1 MPLQEQLSRWSSF
14 QRSSVPGFSHSV
26 NLEFQT
32 SPDSGVFVVEHV
44 LCGDD
49 RNDPGGAQI
58 LHHGVQRQVAVLAQ
72 ELVRV
77 ACKIGEL
84 FISHYSLS

>member
-1 MPLQEQLSRWSSF
+1 M
-14 QRSSVPGFSHSV
+14 
-26 NLEFQT
+26 
-32 SPDSGVFVVEHV
+32 VEHV

-49 RNDPGGAQI
+49 RDDPGGAQI

-84 FISHYSLS
+84 FISHYSLSKIWVFVKVQRRNCR